1 MKRLLNFVS
10 KPVSI
15 FVLAIL
21 LILFNGLLMLTMP
34 KEFDLDLKFAYS
46 VSDAFI
52 ALDSMGTN
60 MRQFYRVG
68 IWLLD
73 FPYMLVYTLF
83 FSGVIYR
90 LWGESKML
98 LLPLVIGFFDLLE
111 NVMVLYLLNTF
122 PDIPRV
128 VANLASFFTTS
139 KWIFVLFMMASV
151 LGGLIR
157 MIIHRKYS
165 TETASRYEI

>member
-1 MKRLLNFVS
+1 MRSFLNFVS
-10 KPVSI
+10 RPVSI

-21 LILFNGLLMLTMP
+21 LILFNGLLMLSMP
-34 KEFDLDLKFAYS
+34 KEFALDLKFAYS
-46 VSDAFI
+46 ASDVFF
-52 ALDSMGTN
+52 ALDSMGTD
-60 MRQFYRVG
+60 MREFYRIG

-83 FSGVIYR
+83 FTGVIYR
-90 LWGESKML
+90 LWGENKLL
-98 LLPLVIGFFDLLE
+98 LLPVVIGFFDLLE
-111 NVMVLYLLNTF
+111 NVMVLYLLDTF
-122 PDIPRV
+122 PDIPGV
-128 VANLASFFTTS
+128 LANMASFFTTS

-157 MIIHRKYS
+157 MIIHRKCS